1 MYHSHECVYDVFL
14 VSQPATPE
22 LMNIHKKNIMMFFA
36 TSKQMWGMLKR
47 GEIRKADM
55 SRCRLLLN
63 YYDGKCVIARFSMKN
78 S

>member
-36 TSKQMWGMLKR
+36 TSKQM
-47 GEIRKADM
+47 
-55 SRCRLLLN
+55 
-63 YYDGKCVIARFSMKN
+63 
-78 S
+78 